1 MPQSVIKTYNW
12 ANSLLYCYF
21 LAVLA
26 WAPLPLASNRDWST
40 ELLAH
45 LLLVGLAVAVVLLV
59 IGQLRVTPAL
69 RRAWPAIGALVA
81 VQLWVALQL
90 KLGISVAPES
100 TGMALLL
107 GCSLVAAFVLVLL
120 LVDSRERVLFTAR
133 VMVWCGVFQAF
144 FAGAMMMSDVE
155 QVALLDKTFIRNRA
169 TGTYINPNHLA
180 GFLEMSLAIGIG
192 MLVAQLHR
200 HPAHNWREFF
210 RRTIDTLLSRKFRLR
225 LYLAIMVI
233 GLVLTRSRMGNT
245 AFFSSLLVC
254 GVLGMMLQQRVT
266 RNAVIFFLS
275 LLVIDLYIV
284 GNWFGVDELVERLQD
299 ANLQEDKRGV
309 VAMDSVVMWR
319 DHFWVGTGADTFFQA
334 YIDGGYKSPDS
345 LHYRHAHNDYLE
357 IGSGF
362 GFIGFVLLGIAVVT
376 SLRQAMLAQRR
387 RSSRV
392 LQGLGFASMMGT
404 VSILI
409 HSFADFNL
417 HITANCLWFV
427 VILAFGWVAAFV
439 PNGRSLE

>member
-1 MPQSVIKTYNW
+1 
-12 ANSLLYCYF
+12 
-21 LAVLA
+21 
-26 WAPLPLASNRDWST
+26 
-40 ELLAH
+40 
-45 LLLVGLAVAVVLLV
+45 
-59 IGQLRVTPAL
+59 
-69 RRAWPAIGALVA
+69 
-81 VQLWVALQL
+81 
-90 KLGISVAPES
+90 
-100 TGMALLL
+100 
-107 GCSLVAAFVLVLL
+107 
-120 LVDSRERVLFTAR
+120 
-133 VMVWCGVFQAF
+133 
-144 FAGAMMMSDVE
+144 
-155 QVALLDKTFIRNRA
+155 
-169 TGTYINPNHLA
+169 
-180 GFLEMSLAIGIG
+180 MSLAIGIG

-362 GFIGFVLLGIAVVT
+362 GFIGFSLLGIAVVT

-387 RSSRV
+387 RGSRV
-392 LQGLGFASMMGT
+392 LQGLGFGSMMGI

>member
-210 RRTIDTLLSRKFRLR
+210 RRTIDTLLSR
-225 LYLAIMVI
+225 
-233 GLVLTRSRMGNT
+233 
-245 AFFSSLLVC
+245 
-254 GVLGMMLQQRVT
+254 MLQQRVT

-362 GFIGFVLLGIAVVT
+362 GFIGFSLLGIAVVT

-387 RSSRV
+387 RGSRV
-392 LQGLGFASMMGT
+392 LQGLGFGSMMGI

>member
-319 DHFWVGTGADTFFQA
+319 A
-334 YIDGGYKSPDS
+334 
-345 LHYRHAHNDYLE
+345 
-357 IGSGF
+357 
-362 GFIGFVLLGIAVVT
+362 
-376 SLRQAMLAQRR
+376 
-387 RSSRV
+387 
-392 LQGLGFASMMGT
+392 GFASL
-404 VSILI
+404 S
-409 HSFADFNL
+409 A
-417 HITANCLWFV
+417 C
-427 VILAFGWVAAFV
+427 
-439 PNGRSLE
+439 PQ